1 MATAGSHNAMERRA
15 AGRHAAPPGSYLPPG
30 PLSLPWSRAAHP
42 RHHRT
47 SGHIPG
53 LSPWDAGGHSAA
65 LPTDETP
72 KRHSRLCGGPP
83 LSSSRLCGPRL
94 SSRLCRRP
102 RSPPPDSADDPR
114 SPLTPSSSSW
124 APGACG
130 PNHCLY
136 EPPPLDSS
144 TQGISDSFKKGKG
157 EAFKDTYSLF
167 SSEKKRGWKTV
178 TLRTTW
184 GAWST

>member
-1 MATAGSHNAMERRA
+1 MATAGSHNAMERR
-15 AGRHAAPPGSYLPPG
+15 
-30 PLSLPWSRAAHP
+30 
-42 RHHRT
+42 
-47 SGHIPG
+47 
-53 LSPWDAGGHSAA
+53 SA
-65 LPTDETP
+65 
-72 KRHSRLCGGPP
+72 
-83 LSSSRLCGPRL
+83 L
-94 SSRLCRRP
+94 SSRGSGGGTMTQPTADRCGGGSGRGHSPARVLSASWSPWLSPGPGLLTLGITGHLATSLASPHEMLAVTALPSPQLRRP
-102 RSPPPDSADDPR
+102 SAPPDSADDPR
-114 SPLTPSSSSW
+114 SAPAPSSASW

-144 TQGISDSFKKGKG
+144 TQGIADSFKKGKG

-167 SSEKKRGWKTV
+167 SSEQKRGWKTV